1 MKIKLIMSMLSLVV
15 FLSACD
21 ITIDDIDQFI
31 LDNPQIIDRV
41 DELTESARQRLEI
54 LENSGLVEEDNIEA
68 VEESGVDEESSEVIE
83 ESETPLIEVNTDSGV
98 TESSGLDEINN
109 DDAVEELESSGVV
122 EVESSGV
129 VEVESSGVIEE
140 SSSSG
145 GGGSSATPVS
155 DEPIDTEELAGFIA
169 SNVFK
174 SFATSLNLPY
184 SYDFLPGHS
193 ISGVVYLNEAN
204 ADLISL
210 KVRLAFNNNPDLW
223 LTSETIDPTS
233 IEIVVQSTIPAS
245 YGVDFYQR
253 AELIWQTATS
263 SGVYQPQWA
272 GSNGNILELP
282 MTSGLSLPPYTVLL
296 RPDSVD
302 SGLVEEPIFA
312 YAYQILSGIYKIPH
326 LSVIHP
332 ETVLEDNGRKW
343 GLVMVGLGYPE
354 NGIWIETS
362 YSGSYRGQ
370 YAGRNMYYSLEQ
382 DIFVSSLNQLDPDY
396 SPPVYSSGVTESS
409 GVTSSGLSD
418 SGLINTNPPVITL
431 NCDSLCIDNSSIRI
445 NVNDAYIEQ
454 GASALD
460 NAGISLAISISGV
473 IDTSKLGNYTI
484 NYSAVDS
491 DGRSSEIN
499 RTVIVADL
507 LAPVITMIGD
517 ANLTIE
523 IGSGYSELG
532 ATAEDNYDSSVIVT
546 MNGIVNTK
554 KVGEYVVT
562 YSSKDSSNNQ
572 STLTRRINIV
582 DTVSPEIS
590 VRNIESFSDDYP
602 MFDLNPD
609 LIPFINDMDVSMDQ
623 NENHLVLG
631 SVWARNSNGTRTGA
645 IAIVDLNDRN
655 SVRVIYPSTNVQMS
669 FGGRVAINNDYV
681 VVVASLDN
689 RSGYRSGSVYV
700 YKISDPNYLR
710 IITPSDGRTDLRW
723 GTSVAINE
731 EYLVVGSRNDNTYFG
746 QAGAVYAY
754 RFDDYTYVH
763 KFYSSE
769 PSVTASFGVGI
780 DINNNN
786 IVSIGAHHESREFNL
801 EGAVY
806 LYNLNTKTHIRK
818 ILPSVSRDIL
828 RFGRITKIDD
838 THVLIG
844 TDSSRVV
851 YLYSIED
858 ETYERTFIE
867 KVNQKFANTNSSTY
881 YGSNLELFGDYII
894 VGAYNHIHDIFNTG
908 ATSQGGSVYIYSKTD
923 TEFRKE
929 LIAPEFTIEFSKS
942 MFIYNNSLVVRARE
956 RLTTNTSDF
965 YLHILSFVG
974 GTAISISD
982 ASQYSVE
989 TYKDGVR
996 ISLPG
1001 TSLITESGSY
1011 RIVVTDTSGN
1021 SSEVEFTR

>member
-1 MKIKLIMSMLSLVV
+1 MTIKLIMSMLSLVV

-21 ITIDDIDQFI
+21 LTIDEIDQFI
-31 LDNPQIIDRV
+31 LDNPEIIDRV
-41 DELTESARQRLEI
+41 DELTESARQRLE
-54 LENSGLVEEDNIEA
+54 NSGLNEESNIAA
-68 VEESGVDEESSEVIE
+68 VEESAVDDESSEIIE
-83 ESETPLIEVNTDSGV
+83 ESEMPLIEVNTDSGV
-98 TESSGLDEINN
+98 VESSGLDEI
-109 DDAVEELESSGVV
+109 DDDPIEELESSGII
-122 EVESSGV
+122 EVETSGV
-129 VEVESSGVIEE
+129 VEE

-145 GGGSSATPVS
+145 GGSSSTPVN
-155 DEPIDTEELAGFIA
+155 DDPMDTEELAGFIE

-184 SYDFLPGHS
+184 SYDFLPGQS

-233 IEIVVQSTIPAS
+233 LEIVVQSKIPAS

-253 AELIWQTATS
+253 AELVWQTATS

-282 MTSGLSLPPYTVLL
+282 MTSGLSLAPYTVLL

-326 LSVIHP
+326 LSVIRP

-362 YSGSYRGQ
+362 YSGAYRGQ
-370 YAGRNMYYSLEQ
+370 YAGKNMYYSLEQ
-382 DIFVSSLNQLDPDY
+382 DIFVSSLNQLDPNY

-409 GVTSSGLSD
+409 GVASSGLID

-431 NCDSLCIDNSSIRI
+431 NCDSLCIDNNTIRI
-445 NVNDAYIEQ
+445 NVNDAYVEQ
-454 GASALD
+454 GATALD
-460 NAGISLAISISGV
+460 NEGTSIAISISGV

-484 NYSAVDS
+484 NYSAVDTA
-491 DGRSSEIN
+491 GRSSEVN

-517 ANLTIE
+517 AILTIE
-523 IGSGYSELG
+523 INSVYTELG

-546 MNGIVNTK
+546 MNGIVDTK

-572 STLTRRINIV
+572 SILTRRINIV
-582 DTVSPEIS
+582 DTVNPEITI
-590 VRNIESFSDDYP
+590 RNIEAFSDNYP
-602 MFDLNPD
+602 MFDLNRD
-609 LIPFINDMDVSMDQ
+609 LIPFINETEVRMDQ
-623 NENHLVLG
+623 HGNHLVIG
-631 SVWARNSNGTRTGA
+631 SNNARNSNGTRTGA
-645 IAIVDLNDRN
+645 IAIIDLTDRN
-655 SVRVIYPSTNVQMS
+655 SVRVIYPPTNVEMS
-669 FGGRVAINNDYV
+669 FGNSIAINDDYV
-681 VVVASLDN
+681 VVSAYLDN
-689 RSGYRSGSVYV
+689 RDGFRSGSVYV

-710 IITPSDGRTDLRW
+710 IITPSDGRTELRW
-723 GTSVAINE
+723 ASSIAINE
-731 EYLVVGSRNDNTYFG
+731 EYLLVGSRNDNTYFT

-763 KFYSSE
+763 KFYASV
-769 PSVTASFGVGI
+769 PSLSAMFGGGI

-786 IVSIGAHHESREFNL
+786 IASIGAHHESREFNL

-806 LYNLNTKTHIRK
+806 LYDLDTKSHIRK
-818 ILPSVSRDIL
+818 ITPSVSNDIL

-844 TDSSRVV
+844 TDSTRVV

-858 ETYERTFIE
+858 ETFERTFIE

-881 YGSNLELFGDYII
+881 YGSDLELFGDYII
-894 VGAYNHIHDIFNTG
+894 VAAYNHIHDIFNNG

-923 TEFRKE
+923 PAFIKE
-929 LIAPEFTIEFSKS
+929 LIAPEFTIEFSKV
-942 MFIYNNSLVVRARE
+942 MFIHNNSLIIRGRE

-965 YLHILSFVG
+965 YLHTLSFEDG
-974 GTAISISD
+974 SAISISD

-989 TYKDGVR
+989 TYKNGVL